1 MRISDWSSDVCSSDL
16 AHLDVMLGD
25 AAFNVKVGAA
35 YDRATRSIRA
45 YDNSQAYQLSVCGTG
60 CTGATG
66 SIPTSAIPQYLMPMT
81 VGNFGHL
88 ANRNIGYNAFI
99 MPDFG
104 AIKDATDYY
113 SYREDRKSTRLNSSH

>member
-1 MRISDWSSDVCSSDL
+1 
-16 AHLDVMLGD
+16 
-25 AAFNVKVGAA
+25 
-35 YDRATRSIRA
+35 
-45 YDNSQAYQLSVCGTG
+45 
-60 CTGATG
+60 
-66 SIPTSAIPQYLMPMT
+66 MPMT

-113 SYREDRKSTRLNSSH
+113 SYRDSAPETRGAVTGGATGDMHEQVWGAYFELNGVTTIADRDLPINAGIPHAPTHQLVDQHPTGGPAFVELTSTPKTE